1 MEKPEE
7 EIIFFSYHLLPGVKT
22 AAAVAGGAYV
32 GYQLGK
38 FTGRLSNCSLFLS
51 AILQL
56 RNTRFDVQIWPLG
69 ARRWL
74 GAQGLQS
81 MEGAGWDALQVDRV
95 FEIEEALFVF
105 V

>member
-1 MEKPEE
+1 M
-7 EIIFFSYHLLPGVKT
+7 FLV
-22 AAAVAGGAYV
+22 
-32 GYQLGK
+32 
-38 FTGRLSNCSLFLS
+38 LS

-56 RNTRFDVQIWPLG
+56 KNTRFDVQIWPLG

-81 MEGAGWDALQVDRV
+81 LEGAGWDALQVDRL

>member
-1 MEKPEE
+1 MKHFEN
-7 EIIFFSYHLLPGVKT
+7 LQAGVKT

-38 FTGRLSNCSLFLS
+38 FTGRFSNCSWFLS
-51 AILQL
+51 VILQL
-56 RNTRFDVQIWPLG
+56 KYTRFHVQIWPLG

-81 MEGAGWDALQVDRV
+81 LEGAGWDALQVDRL